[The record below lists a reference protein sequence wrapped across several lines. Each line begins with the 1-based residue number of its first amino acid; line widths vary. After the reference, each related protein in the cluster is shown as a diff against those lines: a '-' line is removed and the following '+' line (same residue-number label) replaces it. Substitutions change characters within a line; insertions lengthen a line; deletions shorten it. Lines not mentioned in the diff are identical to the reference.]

1 MQGKLR
7 EPRLRAVPN
16 FGERDK
22 QATKIRKHARVS
34 EDIFESLK
42 VKPIPRVLYY
52 DPTITF
58 HDRPLINIKE
68 SNINFFLTEQE
79 VQ

>member
-34 EDIFESLK
+34 EEEIFESLK
-42 VKPIPRVLYY
+42 VKPIPCVLYY
-52 DPTITF
+52 YPTITF
-58 HDRPLINIKE
+58 YDRPLINIKE
-68 SNINFFLTEQE
+68 SNIKFF
-79 VQ
+79 